1 MNTFAVDAESLI
13 AVAIPEQVVTSSL
26 SPIIEIHTAGLNDLP
41 YPLSTATLWVACC
54 ESWPHADPDWE
65 GLYFINLAIQADHM
79 FSQVGPDN
87 QFLTLDVRPG
97 TVFLTNPL
105 ALHWLQPSDK
115 QLNRIAEGL
124 QERRNGYIGL
134 QWEVAYHE
142 IDAKVLWLKEEL
154 VKLGNVEQLGCD
166 IVPLLIQPEADYVQ
180 PPPGHDFVI
189 GPEVRAL
196 PRRKS

>member
-1 MNTFAVDAESLI
+1 
-13 AVAIPEQVVTSSL
+13 
-26 SPIIEIHTAGLNDLP
+26 
-41 YPLSTATLWVACC
+41 
-54 ESWPHADPDWE
+54 
-65 GLYFINLAIQADHM
+65 M

-142 IDAKVLWLKEEL
+142 IDAKVLWLNEEL
-154 VKLGNVEQLGCD
+154 AKLGNVEQLGCD
-166 IVPLLIQPEADYVQ
+166 IAPLLIQPEADYVQ